1 MIPGISPRCVAVRA
15 LLMGRPMTHT
25 TPTHALARALAVAGA
40 LAIALG
46 AGCVVGDPDP
56 DDPDSWEEDPAGEMA
71 GEELSDEGPPPG
83 EDSDEEPPDPATIY
97 AAAPRFQLPFPCD
110 QIWAGQTRTGHSP
123 RNAVDFNRANDEG
136 DPVVA
141 AAAGTVSRVENT
153 GSTSYGRWIEI
164 NHGNGY
170 TTRYAH
176 LSRQTVSRGQTVR
189 QGQKIGEVGNTG
201 GSTGAHLHYEQRYN
215 GVAIRA
221 SFDGAGALYFATKNY
236 RSKNACGGGGGAN
249 GRVNT
254 AGAPLTVR
262 SGPGT
267 GYAAVGSIADG
278 THVTIYCQRL
288 GQSITGT
295 YGTTRLWDKVGTGY
309 ISDAFVYTGSDG
321 RVAPDCP

>member
-1 MIPGISPRCVAVRA
+1 MPSTSHPHLRSMVSLA
-15 LLMGRPMTHT
+15 
-25 TPTHALARALAVAGA
+25 ALATF
-40 LAIALG
+40 AIAF
-46 AGCVVGDPDP
+46 APGCLATATG
-56 DDPDSWEEDPAGEMA
+56 
-71 GEELSDEGPPPG
+71 
-83 EDSDEEPPDPATIY
+83 DEEEPWEGASESDDDRDAQ
-97 AAAPRFQLPFPCD
+97 ALVGEAPRFQLPFPCK
-110 QIWAGQTRTGHSP
+110 QAWIGQTRTNHSP
-123 RNAVDFNRANDEG
+123 QLAVDFNRSGDEG
-136 DPVVA
+136 DTVVA
-141 AAAGTVSRVENT
+141 AASGRVSRVENL
-153 GSTSYGRWIEI
+153 GNTSYGRWIEI

-221 SFDGAGALYFATKNY
+221 SFAGAGALYFGTKNY
-236 RSKNACGGGGGAN
+236 RSKNACGGGGGGAN
-249 GRVNT
+249 GRINT

-267 GYAAVGSIADG
+267 GYAAIGSIADG
-278 THVTIYCQRL
+278 THVTIYCQKL

-295 YGTTRLWDKVGTGY
+295 YGTTRLWDKIGNGY
-309 ISDAFVYTGSDG
+309 VSDAYVYTGSDG